1 MILKYKYEFAGFSL
15 FTIFFTT
22 GERDFKNQSFIGSDF
37 FFITFHV
44 TNISKA
50 LALKRPEIFFQHF
63 KRIQK
68 WKKKKSFFSPC
79 FYTL

>member
-22 GERDFKNQSFIGSDF
+22 SETDFKKFHLIRF